1 VINSPSMNL
10 YEELGLRTSASPQDI
25 RKAHRTLS
33 RLLHPDQ
40 QMDADLRQAAELQMR
55 RINAMADI
63 LLDPEQRRRYDESL
77 RYVISPPSPA
87 AKPRPAT
94 RYPSSVFDL
103 ISIAVAAVIIT
114 LIAIWLVAG
123 EFIHWKATTSSV
135 VSPPAISRAA

>member
-1 VINSPSMNL
+1 MNL

-40 QMDADLRQAAELQMR
+40 QTDAALRRAAELQMR
-55 RINAMADI
+55 RINALADI

-77 RYVISPPSPA
+77 RYVGSPPSPPVE
-87 AKPRPAT
+87 PRPVL
-94 RYPSSVFDL
+94 RCPSSAFDL
-103 ISIAVAAVIIT
+103 LGIAVAAVIVT

-123 EFIHWKATTSSV
+123 EFIQWKANTF
-135 VSPPAISRAA
+135 